1 MYAPPSII
9 RKEFVSLL
17 FLIQYALA
25 NDLGL
30 QAFKQEDSRAAP
42 PLIFEYTLPAISDR
56 SQFTTPFTSSSTNS
70 KTSTDPDPSE
80 TYLDPQDVNH
90 PENFFFSNEY
100 CNSAAKKSYP
110 SRRRRKRQNEKDF
123 CDNPT
128 PGASHQLENNNQMT
142 KLKPPRQNPV
152 PNPNGSGE
160 SLSKTPT
167 QEDSVNLL
175 RVFLN
180 SVLRSDKES
189 DPVSCNNLK
198 YPLFRVP
205 VCSKPDPDILRRSSP
220 MEVLGN
226 CKFSK

>member
-9 RKEFVSLL
+9 RKGSVSLL

-30 QAFKQEDSRAAP
+30 QAFNQEDSLASP

-56 SQFTTPFTSSSTNS
+56 SQFTTPFTSGSTNS
-70 KTSTDPDPSE
+70 KTSTEPDPSE
-80 TYLDPQDVNH
+80 TYLDPQDVNQ

-128 PGASHQLENNNQMT
+128 PSASHQLENNNQIA
-142 KLKPPRQNPV
+142 KPKPPRQK

-160 SLSKTPT
+160 SPSKTPT
-167 QEDSVNLL
+167 PEENINIL

-180 SVLRSDKES
+180 SVSRSGEKFDR
-189 DPVSCNNLK
+189 VSCNNLK

-205 VCSKPDPDILRRSSP
+205 VCSKPDPDILRRPSRV
-220 MEVLGN
+220 EVLGN
-226 CKFSK
+226 CKYSK

>member
-1 MYAPPSII
+1 MCAPPSII
-9 RKEFVSLL
+9 REGFVSLL
-17 FLIQYALA
+17 FLIQYAMA

-30 QAFKQEDSRAAP
+30 QAFNQEDSLASP
-42 PLIFEYTLPAISDR
+42 PMIFEYTPPAISDR
-56 SQFTTPFTSSSTNS
+56 SQFTTPFTSGSTNS
-70 KTSTDPDPSE
+70 KTSTDPSE
-80 TYLDPQDVNH
+80 TYLDPQDVNY
-90 PENFFFSNEY
+90 PENFFSNEY

-128 PGASHQLENNNQMT
+128 PGASHQLENNNQIT
-142 KLKPPRQNPV
+142 NLKPSSQNSV

-160 SLSKTPT
+160 TPSKTPT
-167 QEDSVNLL
+167 PDENVNLL

-180 SVLRSDKES
+180 SVSRSAEKF

-198 YPLFRVP
+198 YPLSRVP
-205 VCSKPDPDILRRSSP
+205 ICSIPDPDILKRPSP
-220 MEVLGN
+220 VEVLGN